1 MTFPTPDYFT
11 LSYAPECTSFR
22 NCTMLSLE
30 QSSRLVEDLAEIRN
44 NATKAKGNF
53 RLRLPSQI
61 YFKYIVL
68 AVSVGL
74 LGITVKIE

>member
-1 MTFPTPDYFT
+1 
-11 LSYAPECTSFR
+11 
-22 NCTMLSLE
+22 MLSLE